1 MSDVPS
7 LKSRLEVAANI
18 AVLVAVVAILAFMG
32 QQEYERH
39 HSVQPSQASLVGK
52 TITLPGVHFAPQSK
66 PLILALSTT
75 CHFCKDSEP
84 FYQQLAARNRGPIKI
99 VAVLPQPLAEARS
112 YVQKSIAP
120 SVEVVSSQLDSIGV
134 RGTPT
139 VLLVDGNGKVQQAW
153 VGKLGDQGQL
163 QVQSLLM

>member
-1 MSDVPS
+1 M
-7 LKSRLEVAANI
+7 KSRLEVAANI
-18 AVLVAVVAILAFMG
+18 AVLVAVIVVLAFIG
-32 QQEYERH
+32 QQEYGRYH
-39 HSVQPSQASLVGK
+39 HRSQPSQASLVGQ

-66 PLILALSTT
+66 TLILAISTT

-99 VAVLPQPLAEARS
+99 IAVLPQPLAEARN
-112 YVQKSIAP
+112 YVQRSIAP

-134 RGTPT
+134 SGTPT

-153 VGKLGDQGQL
+153 FGKLSDQGQQ
-163 QVQSLLM
+163 QVQALLM